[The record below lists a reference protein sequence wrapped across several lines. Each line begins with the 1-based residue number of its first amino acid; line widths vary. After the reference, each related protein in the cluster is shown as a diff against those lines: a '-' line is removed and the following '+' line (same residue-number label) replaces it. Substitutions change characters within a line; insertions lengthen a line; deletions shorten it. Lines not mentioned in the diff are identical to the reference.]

1 MDPATR
7 AAVEAWADTAVADAT
22 ELDGGEVGSVHRV
35 DLSDGRRVVVKT
47 AETDLRT
54 EAKMLRHLAEH
65 GLTVPEVFHVTED
78 LLVIE
83 FVAGASDITPA
94 VERDLADRLA
104 ALHANSAPTFGFPF
118 DTLTGK
124 LDLPNPRIADWPAFF
139 GEHRLGYMAD
149 HAADEGLLP
158 AADSERID
166 ALVADLPSLLDHDP
180 TPSLI
185 HGDVWRSNLLTDGQ
199 QVRAFLDPA
208 CYYADPEVELA
219 YIDWTETGGDA
230 FFERYRERTGMADDV
245 GLPDGV
251 NERRPVYRL
260 LPLLV
265 HLRHFGEEY
274 LAPIRKTLDEL
285 GY

>member
-1 MDPATR
+1 MDDRTR
-7 AAVEAWADTAVADAT
+7 DAVASWTDAPIAAVT
-22 ELDGGEVGSVHRV
+22 ELDGGEIGSVHRV
-35 DLSDGRRVVVKT
+35 DLADGQRVVAKT
-47 AETDLRT
+47 AGTDLRT
-54 EAKMLRHLAEH
+54 EARMLRHLAEH
-65 GLTVPEVFHVTED
+65 GLAVPEVFHATED

-83 FVAGASDITPA
+83 FVPGDAEITPS

-104 ALHANSAPTFGFPF
+104 ALHAESAPTFGFPF

-124 LDLPNPRIADWPAFF
+124 LDLPNPREPDWQTFF

-149 HAADEGLLP
+149 RAVEEGFLP
-158 AADSERID
+158 AVDAERID
-166 ALVADLPSLLDHDP
+166 ALREDLPALLDHDP
-180 TPSLI
+180 DPSLI
-185 HGDVWRSNLLTDGQ
+185 HGDVWTENLVTDGEA
-199 QVRAFLDPA
+199 VRAFLDPA

-219 YIDWTETGGDA
+219 YVDWTGTGGTA
-230 FFERYRERTGMADDV
+230 FFERYRERARQADGG

-251 NERRPVYRL
+251 TERRPIYRL

-274 LAPIRKTLDEL
+274 LDPIRKTLDEI